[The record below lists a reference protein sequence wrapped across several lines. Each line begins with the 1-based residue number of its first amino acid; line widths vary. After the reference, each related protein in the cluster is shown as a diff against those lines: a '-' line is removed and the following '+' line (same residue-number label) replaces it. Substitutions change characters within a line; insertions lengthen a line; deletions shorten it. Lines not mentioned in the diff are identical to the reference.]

1 MEDLIYF
8 FTFQD
13 PSIAWVVTGITLLG
27 VGSAYVGTFSFLDKK
42 ALLGDAISHAV
53 LPGICLGFILA
64 GEKNPLYI
72 VTGAFLSGAVA
83 TFLSS
88 WLKKN
93 TKLSE
98 DTIIATILS
107 VFFGVGIVLLTA
119 LQKSG
124 NPEVAGL
131 NSFIFGNAIGISES
145 DLMLYG
151 GLSLVIILVLTIAL
165 KEFRLMV
172 FDPEFGKAIGFP
184 MKFISFLFN
193 VLMILAVV
201 IGIQAI
207 GVVLMAALLIT
218 PGAAARFWTD
228 RLNPLLILA
237 AVFSVL
243 SGILG
248 TYISFVVP
256 QMPTGPWVVV
266 FLSFFALLSFLISPK
281 SGIVFRFF
289 ARRKYL
295 KKTHRDHLLK
305 SLYKAKEE
313 GRESLTI
320 DNIYQLYPFQIKETQ
335 RSINSLIKDNF
346 ISKNQQNISLTIKG
360 TSQAMRVVRLH
371 RLWELY
377 LNESMNIAPD
387 HVHDSAE
394 QLEHLI
400 TPELEALLEKRLNY
414 PTLDPHQETI
424 PRDNN
429 ELRQ

>member
-1 MEDLIYF
+1 MEDFIYF

-13 PSIAWVVTGITLLG
+13 PSILWVVLGITLLG

-64 GEKNPLYI
+64 GEKNPIYI
-72 VTGAFLSGAVA
+72 ITGAFLSGGFA
-83 TFLSS
+83 TYLSS

-98 DTIIATILS
+98 DSIIATILS

-124 NPEVAGL
+124 NPEIAGL
-131 NSFIFGNAIGISES
+131 NTFIFGNAIGISES
-145 DLMLYG
+145 DLMIYA
-151 GLSLVIILVLTIAL
+151 GLSLTIILVLSLLL

-172 FDPEFGKAIGFP
+172 FDPSFGKAIGFP
-184 MKFISFLFN
+184 ISGIRFLFN

-237 AVFSVL
+237 ASFSII

-248 TYISFVVP
+248 TYISFVIP

-266 FLSFFALLSFLISPK
+266 FLSLFALISFLFSPK
-281 SGIVFRFF
+281 SGLVFRFF

-295 KKTHRDHLLK
+295 QKTHRDHLLK
-305 SLYKAKEE
+305 ALYKALEDQ
-313 GRESLTI
+313 RESLPI
-320 DNIYQLYPFQIKETQ
+320 EEIYDLYPFQFNQIKA
-335 RSINSLIKDNF
+335 SIENLKQFNF
-346 ISKNQQNISLTIKG
+346 ITKNQEFISLTSKG
-360 TSQAMRVVRLH
+360 KTEAMRIVRLH

-394 QLEHLI
+394 QMEHLL
-400 TPELEALLEKRLNY
+400 TPELEMLLEKRLNY
-414 PTLDPHQETI
+414 PAFDPHQETI
-424 PRDNN
+424 PR
-429 ELRQ
+429 EKP

>member
-1 MEDLIYF
+1 MEDFIYF

-13 PSIAWVVTGITLLG
+13 PSIAWVVLGITLLG
-27 VGSAYVGTFSFLDKK
+27 IGSAYVGTFSFLDKK

-53 LPGICLGFILA
+53 LPGICLGFMLA
-64 GEKNPLYI
+64 GEKNPVYI
-72 VTGAFLSGAVA
+72 VTGAFLSGALA
-83 TFLSS
+83 TFMSS
-88 WLKKN
+88 WLKRN

-107 VFFGVGIVLLTA
+107 VFFGFGIVLLTA

-124 NPEVAGL
+124 NPEIAGL

-151 GLSLVIILVLTIAL
+151 GLSILIILVLTVML

-172 FDPEFGKAIGFP
+172 FDPEYGKAIGFP
-184 MKFISFLFN
+184 MKTISFLFN

-237 AVFSVL
+237 AFFSVL

-248 TYISFVVP
+248 TYVSFVLP

-266 FLSFFALLSFLISPK
+266 FLSLFALISFLISPK
-281 SGIVFRFF
+281 SGMLFRYF
-289 ARRKYL
+289 ARKKYL
-295 KKTHRDHLLK
+295 RKTHRDHLMK
-305 SLYKAKEE
+305 ALYKAREE
-313 GRESLTI
+313 GKRGLTI
-320 DNIYQLYPFQIKETQ
+320 EEIYQLYPYQKSEIDQ
-335 RSINSLIKDNF
+335 SILDLIKSDF
-346 ISKNQQNISLTIKG
+346 ISKNQSFIILSEQGISD
-360 TSQAMRVVRLH
+360 AMRIVRLH

-394 QLEHLI
+394 QLEHLL

-424 PRDNN
+424 PR
-429 ELRQ
+429 EKS

>member
-1 MEDLIYF
+1 MEDFVYF

-13 PSIAWVVTGITLLG
+13 PSIVWVVLGITLLG
-27 VGSAYVGTFSFLDKK
+27 IGTAYVGTFSFLDKK
-42 ALLGDAISHAV
+42 ALLGDAISHSV

-64 GEKNPLYI
+64 GEKDPVYI
-72 VTGAFLSGAVA
+72 VTGAFLAGGLA

-88 WLKKN
+88 WLKRN

-98 DTIIATILS
+98 DSIIATILS
-107 VFFGVGIVLLTA
+107 VFFGVGIVMLTA

-124 NPEVAGL
+124 NPEIAGL

-145 DLMLYG
+145 DLMIYG
-151 GLSLVIILVLTIAL
+151 GLSLSIIVILSLFL

-172 FDPEFGKAIGFP
+172 FDPSFGRAIGFP
-184 MKFISFLFN
+184 MDVIRFLFN

-237 AVFSVL
+237 ALFSVL

-248 TYISFVVP
+248 TYISFVIP

-266 FLSFFALLSFLISPK
+266 FLSLFAFISFLISPK
-281 SGIVFRFF
+281 SGLVFRYLK
-289 ARRKYL
+289 RKYYL
-295 KKTHRDHLLK
+295 RKTHRDHLLK
-305 SLYKAKEE
+305 ALYKAMEE
-313 GRESLTI
+313 GKKGLSIEE
-320 DNIYQLYPFQIKETQ
+320 IYELYPYQKKEINQ
-335 RSINSLIKDNF
+335 SIIDLNKLSYI
-346 ISKNQQNISLTIKG
+346 IKNQRDILLSDLGITE
-360 TSQAMRVVRLH
+360 AMRIVRLH

-377 LNESMNIAPD
+377 LNESLKIAPD
-387 HVHDSAE
+387 HVHESAE
-394 QLEHLI
+394 QMEHIL
-400 TPELEALLEKRLNY
+400 TPELEELLEKRLNF

-424 PRDNN
+424 PREKND
-429 ELRQ
+429 L

>member
-1 MEDLIYF
+1 MEDFVYF

-13 PSIAWVVTGITLLG
+13 PSITWVVLGITLLG
-27 VGSAYVGTFSFLDKK
+27 IGSAYVGTFSFLDKK

-64 GEKNPLYI
+64 GEKNPVYI
-72 VTGAFLSGAVA
+72 VTGAFLSGALA

-107 VFFGVGIVLLTA
+107 VFFGIGIVMLTA

-124 NPEVAGL
+124 NPEIAGL
-131 NSFIFGNAIGISES
+131 NSFIFGNAIGISET
-145 DLMLYG
+145 DLMIYG
-151 GLSLVIILVLTIAL
+151 GLSLTIIAVLTLLL

-172 FDPEFGKAIGFP
+172 FDPNYGKAIGFP
-184 MKFISFLFN
+184 MEAIRFLFN

-237 AVFSVL
+237 ACFSII

-248 TYISFVVP
+248 TYISFVLP

-266 FLSFFALLSFLISPK
+266 FLSLIALLSFMFSPK
-281 SGIVFRFF
+281 SGIIFRYFS
-289 ARRKYL
+289 RKSYL
-295 KKTHRDHLLK
+295 RKTHRDHLMTA
-305 SLYKAKEE
+305 LYKAKEE
-313 GRESLTI
+313 NKNGLTI
-320 DNIYQLYPFQIKETQ
+320 DEIYELYPYQKAQIDQ
-335 RSINSLIKDNF
+335 SIKDLLQEGF
-346 ISKNQQNISLTIKG
+346 ISKNQSLVNLTTQGISD
-360 TSQAMRVVRLH
+360 AMRIVRLH

-377 LNESMNIAPD
+377 LNEYMNIAPD
-387 HVHDSAE
+387 HVHESAE
-394 QLEHLI
+394 QMEHLL
-400 TPELEALLEKRLNY
+400 TPELEAMLEKRLNF

-424 PRDNN
+424 PRENHD
-429 ELRQ
+429 L

>member
-1 MEDLIYF
+1 MEDFVYF

-13 PSIAWVVTGITLLG
+13 PSIAWVVLGITLLG
-27 VGSAYVGTFSFLDKK
+27 IGSAYVGTFSFLDKK

-53 LPGICLGFILA
+53 LPGICLGFVLA
-64 GEKNPLYI
+64 GEKNPVYI
-72 VTGAFLSGAVA
+72 VTGAFLSGGLA
-83 TFLSS
+83 TFMSS

-107 VFFGVGIVLLTA
+107 VFFGFGIVLLTA

-124 NPEVAGL
+124 NPEIAGL

-151 GLSLVIILVLTIAL
+151 GLSLVIILVLTFML

-172 FDPEFGKAIGFP
+172 FDPEYGKAIGFP
-184 MKFISFLFN
+184 MKTISFLFN

-228 RLNPLLILA
+228 RLHPLLILA
-237 AVFSVL
+237 AFFSVL

-248 TYISFVVP
+248 TYVSFVLP

-266 FLSFFALLSFLISPK
+266 FLSLFALISFLISPK
-281 SGIVFRFF
+281 SGILFRFF

-295 KKTHRDHLLK
+295 RKTHRDHLMK
-305 SLYKAKEE
+305 ALYKAKEE
-313 GRESLTI
+313 GKNSLTI
-320 DNIYQLYPFQIKETQ
+320 EEIYQLYPYQKKEIDQ
-335 RSINSLIKDNF
+335 SILDLTKADLIVANQGIINF
-346 ISKNQQNISLTIKG
+346 
-360 TSQAMRVVRLH
+360 TSAGVSDAMRIVRLH

-377 LNESMNIAPD
+377 LNEYMNIAPD
-387 HVHDSAE
+387 HVHESAE
-394 QLEHLI
+394 QMEHLL
-400 TPELEALLEKRLNY
+400 TPELEVLLEQRLNY
-414 PTLDPHQETI
+414 PALDPHQETI
-424 PRDNN
+424 PR
-429 ELRQ
+429 EKP

>member
-1 MEDLIYF
+1 MEDFLYF

-13 PSIAWVVTGITLLG
+13 PSIAWVVLGITLLG

-53 LPGICLGFILA
+53 LPGICLGFIMA
-64 GEKNPLYI
+64 GEKNPVYI
-72 VTGAFLSGAVA
+72 VTGAFLSGAAA
-83 TFLSS
+83 TFMSS
-88 WLKKN
+88 WLRRN
-93 TKLSE
+93 TKLSD

-107 VFFGVGIVLLTA
+107 VFFGFGIVLLTA

-131 NSFIFGNAIGISES
+131 NSFIFGNAIGISEN

-151 GLSLVIILVLTIAL
+151 GLSLVIILVLTLLL

-172 FDPEFGKAIGFP
+172 FDPEYGKAIGFP

-237 AVFSVL
+237 ALFSVL

-248 TYISFVVP
+248 TYVSFVLP
-256 QMPTGPWVVV
+256 KMPTGPWVVV
-266 FLSFFALLSFLISPK
+266 FLSVFAMISFLISPK
-281 SGIVFRFF
+281 SGIIFRYF
-289 ARRKYL
+289 ARKKYL
-295 KKTHRDHLLK
+295 RKTHRDHLMK
-305 SLYKAKEE
+305 ALYKANEE
-313 GRESLTI
+313 GKTGLNIEE
-320 DNIYQLYPFQIKETQ
+320 IYQLYPYQKAETNQ
-335 RSINSLIKDNF
+335 SIRDLIKDNF
-346 ISKNQQNISLTIKG
+346 ITNNQSFINLTELGISD
-360 TSQAMRVVRLH
+360 AMRIVRLH

-414 PTLDPHQETI
+414 PMLDPHQEPI
-424 PRDNN
+424 PRQNK
-429 ELRQ
+429 Q

>member
-1 MEDLIYF
+1 MEDFIYF

-13 PSIAWVVTGITLLG
+13 PSILWVVLGITLLG

-64 GEKNPLYI
+64 GEKNPIYI
-72 VTGAFLSGAVA
+72 ITGAFLSGGFA

-98 DTIIATILS
+98 DSIIATILS

-124 NPEVAGL
+124 NPEIAGL
-131 NSFIFGNAIGISES
+131 NTFIFGNAIGISES
-145 DLMLYG
+145 DLMIYA
-151 GLSLVIILVLTIAL
+151 GLSLTIILVLSLLL

-172 FDPEFGKAIGFP
+172 FDPSFGKAIGFP
-184 MKFISFLFN
+184 ISGIRFLFN

-237 AVFSVL
+237 ASFSII

-248 TYISFVVP
+248 TYISFVIP

-266 FLSFFALLSFLISPK
+266 FLSLFALISFLFSPK
-281 SGIVFRFF
+281 SGLVFRFF

-295 KKTHRDHLLK
+295 QKTHRDHLLK
-305 SLYKAKEE
+305 ALYKALEDQ
-313 GRESLTI
+313 RESLPI
-320 DNIYQLYPFQIKETQ
+320 EEIYDLYPFQFNQIKA
-335 RSINSLIKDNF
+335 SIENLKQFNF
-346 ISKNQQNISLTIKG
+346 ITQNQEFISLTSKG
-360 TSQAMRVVRLH
+360 KTEAMRIVRLH

-394 QLEHLI
+394 QMEHLL
-400 TPELEALLEKRLNY
+400 TPELEMLLEKRLNY
-414 PTLDPHQETI
+414 PAFDPHQETI
-424 PRDNN
+424 PR
-429 ELRQ
+429 EKP

>member
-1 MEDLIYF
+1 MEDFVYF

-13 PSIAWVVTGITLLG
+13 PSIAWVVLGITLLG

-53 LPGICLGFILA
+53 LPGICVGFILA
-64 GEKNPLYI
+64 GEKNPVYI
-72 VTGAFLSGAVA
+72 VTGAFLSGALA
-83 TFLSS
+83 TFMSS
-88 WLKKN
+88 WLNRN
-93 TKLSE
+93 TKLSD

-151 GLSLVIILVLTIAL
+151 GLSVVIILVLTLAL

-172 FDPEFGKAIGFP
+172 FDPEYGKAIGFP
-184 MKFISFLFN
+184 MKTISFLFN

-237 AVFSVL
+237 AFFSVI

-248 TYISFVVP
+248 TYVSFVIP

-266 FLSFFALLSFLISPK
+266 FLSFFALVSFLISPK
-281 SGIVFRFF
+281 SGIIFRYF
-289 ARRKYL
+289 ARKKYL
-295 KKTHRDHLLK
+295 RKTHRDHLMK
-305 SLYKAKEE
+305 ALYKASER
-313 GRESLTI
+313 GLPGLTI
-320 DNIYQLYPFQIKETQ
+320 EEIYELYPFQKSETDYAI
-335 RSINSLIKDNF
+335 SDLGKDKF
-346 ISKNQQNISLTIKG
+346 ITKNQQLISLNETGI
-360 TSQAMRVVRLH
+360 SDAMRIVRLH

-400 TPELEALLEKRLNY
+400 TPELEALLEQRLNY
-414 PTLDPHQETI
+414 PTLDPHLETI
-424 PRDNN
+424 PRDKK
-429 ELRQ
+429 

>member
-1 MEDLIYF
+1 MEDFLYF

-13 PSIAWVVTGITLLG
+13 PSITWVVLGITLLG
-27 VGSAYVGTFSFLDKK
+27 IGSAYVGTFSFLDKK

-64 GEKNPLYI
+64 GEKNPVYI
-72 VTGAFLSGAVA
+72 VTGAFLSGALA

-88 WLKKN
+88 WLRKN

-107 VFFGVGIVLLTA
+107 VFFGVGIVMLTG

-124 NPEVAGL
+124 NPEIAGL

-145 DLMLYG
+145 DLMIYG
-151 GLSLVIILVLTIAL
+151 GLSLTIIMVLTLFL

-172 FDPEFGKAIGFP
+172 FDPEYGKAIGFP
-184 MKFISFLFN
+184 MEAIRFLFN

-228 RLNPLLILA
+228 RLHPLLILA
-237 AVFSVL
+237 ASFSIV

-248 TYISFVVP
+248 TYISFMIP

-266 FLSFFALLSFLISPK
+266 FLSLIALLSFMFSPK
-281 SGIVFRFF
+281 SGIIFRYFS
-289 ARRKYL
+289 RKNYL
-295 KKTHRDHLLK
+295 RKTHKDHLMK
-305 SLYKAKEE
+305 ALYKAREENKEGLSIEEIYELYPYQKVQIDQSIKDLLKE
-313 GRESLTI
+313 GFIIKNQLLVSLT
-320 DNIYQLYPFQIKETQ
+320 
-335 RSINSLIKDNF
+335 S
-346 ISKNQQNISLTIKG
+346 KG
-360 TSQAMRVVRLH
+360 TSDAMRIVRLH

-387 HVHDSAE
+387 HVHESAE
-394 QLEHLI
+394 QMEHLL
-400 TPELEALLEKRLNY
+400 TPELEAMLEKRLNF

-424 PRDNN
+424 PR
-429 ELRQ
+429 EKP

>member
-1 MEDLIYF
+1 MEDFLYF

-13 PSIAWVVTGITLLG
+13 PSITWVVLGITLLG
-27 VGSAYVGTFSFLDKK
+27 IGSAYVGTFSFLDKK

-64 GEKNPLYI
+64 GEKNPIYI
-72 VTGAFLSGAVA
+72 VTGAFLSGGLA
-83 TFLSS
+83 TFLSA

-98 DTIIATILS
+98 DSIIATILS
-107 VFFGVGIVLLTA
+107 VFFGFGIVLLTG

-124 NPEVAGL
+124 NPEIAGL

-145 DLMLYG
+145 DLLIYG
-151 GLSLVIILVLTIAL
+151 GLSLVIILLLTVFL
-165 KEFRLMV
+165 KEFQLMV
-172 FDPEFGKAIGFP
+172 FDPGYGKAIGFP
-184 MKFISFLFN
+184 MSSIRFLFN

-228 RLNPLLILA
+228 RLNPLLLLA
-237 AVFSVL
+237 ALFSII

-248 TYISFVVP
+248 TYVSFVLP

-266 FLSFFALLSFLISPK
+266 FLSLIALLSFVFSPK
-281 SGIVFRFF
+281 SGLVFRFF
-289 ARRKYL
+289 SRRNYL
-295 KKTHRDHLLK
+295 RKTHRDHLMK
-305 SLYKAKEE
+305 ALYKAMEK
-313 GRESLTI
+313 GQESLPI
-320 DNIYQLYPFQIKETQ
+320 EKIYELYPYQKKEIDYSIKNLLQ
-335 RSINSLIKDNF
+335 NRF
-346 ISKNQQNISLTIKG
+346 ISKNEGFISLTSTG
-360 TSQAMRVVRLH
+360 SSDAMRIVRLH

-377 LNESMNIAPD
+377 LNEYMNIAPD
-387 HVHDSAE
+387 HVHESAE
-394 QLEHLI
+394 QMEHLL

-424 PRDNN
+424 PRESHDF
-429 ELRQ
+429 

>member
-1 MEDLIYF
+1 MEDFVYF

-13 PSIAWVVTGITLLG
+13 PSITWVVLGITLLG
-27 VGSAYVGTFSFLDKK
+27 IGSAYVGTFSFLDKK

-64 GEKNPLYI
+64 GEKNPVYI
-72 VTGAFLSGAVA
+72 VTGAFLSGALA

-107 VFFGVGIVLLTA
+107 VFFGIGIVMLTA

-124 NPEVAGL
+124 NPEIAGL
-131 NSFIFGNAIGISES
+131 NSFIFGNAIGISET
-145 DLMLYG
+145 DLMIYG
-151 GLSLVIILVLTIAL
+151 GLSLTIIAALTLLL

-172 FDPEFGKAIGFP
+172 FDPNYGKAIGFP
-184 MKFISFLFN
+184 MEAIRFLFN

-237 AVFSVL
+237 AFFSIV

-248 TYISFVVP
+248 TYISFVLP

-266 FLSFFALLSFLISPK
+266 FLSLIALLSFMFSPK
-281 SGIVFRFF
+281 SGIVFRYYS
-289 ARRKYL
+289 RKSYL
-295 KKTHRDHLLK
+295 RKTHRDHLMK
-305 SLYKAKEE
+305 ALYKAKEE
-313 GRESLTI
+313 NKNGLTI
-320 DNIYQLYPFQIKETQ
+320 EEIYELYPYQKAQIDK
-335 RSINSLIKDNF
+335 SIKDLLQEGF
-346 ISKNQQNISLTIKG
+346 ITKNQSLVKLTTQGISD
-360 TSQAMRVVRLH
+360 AMRIVRLH

-377 LNESMNIAPD
+377 LNEYMNIAPD
-387 HVHDSAE
+387 HVHESAE
-394 QLEHLI
+394 QMEHLL
-400 TPELEALLEKRLNY
+400 TPELEAMLEKRLNF

-424 PRDNN
+424 PRENHD
-429 ELRQ
+429 L

>member
-1 MEDLIYF
+1 MEDFIYF

-13 PSIAWVVTGITLLG
+13 PSILWVVLGITLLG
-27 VGSAYVGTFSFLDKK
+27 IGSAYVGTFSFLDKK

-53 LPGICLGFILA
+53 LPGICLGFMMA
-64 GEKNPLYI
+64 GEKNPIYI
-72 VTGAFLSGAVA
+72 VTGAFISGGIA

-88 WLKKN
+88 WLKRN

-107 VFFGVGIVLLTA
+107 VFFGFGIVLLTS

-124 NPEVAGL
+124 NPEIAGL
-131 NSFIFGNAIGISES
+131 NSFIFGNAIGISEA
-145 DLMLYG
+145 DLLLYG
-151 GLSLVIILVLTIAL
+151 GLSLAIIVVLTLML

-172 FDPEFGKAIGFP
+172 FDPEYGKAIGFP

-237 AVFSVL
+237 AIFSVL

-248 TYISFVVP
+248 TYVSFVLP

-266 FLSFFALLSFLISPK
+266 FLSLFALISFLIAPK
-281 SGIVFRFF
+281 SGIISRYFSRK
-289 ARRKYL
+289 KYL
-295 KKTHRDHLLK
+295 KKTHQDHLMK
-305 SLYKAKEE
+305 ALYKAKEGGKAGLPIE
-313 GRESLTI
+313 E
-320 DNIYQLYPFQIKETQ
+320 IYELYPYQKAETTK
-335 RSINSLIKDNF
+335 SINQLIKVGY
-346 ISKNQQNISLTIKG
+346 ITKNQQVINLTEAG
-360 TSQAMRVVRLH
+360 TSDAMRIVRLH

-424 PRDNN
+424 PREKND
-429 ELRQ
+429 LR

>member
-1 MEDLIYF
+1 MEDFLYF

-13 PSIAWVVTGITLLG
+13 PSITWVVLGITLLG
-27 VGSAYVGTFSFLDKK
+27 IGSAYVGTFSFLDKK

-64 GEKNPLYI
+64 GEKDPRYI
-72 VTGAFLSGAVA
+72 ITGAFLSGALA
-83 TFLSS
+83 TFLTS
-88 WLKKN
+88 WLKRN

-98 DTIIATILS
+98 DSIIASILS

-124 NPEVAGL
+124 NPEIAGL
-131 NSFIFGNAIGISES
+131 NSFIFGNAIGISET

-151 GLSLVIILVLTIAL
+151 GLSLTILLVLTLFL

-172 FDPEFGKAIGFP
+172 FDPNFGRAIGFP
-184 MKFISFLFN
+184 MGSIRFVFN

-218 PGAAARFWTD
+218 PGAAARFWTN
-228 RLNPLLILA
+228 RLQPLLLLA
-237 AVFSVL
+237 AFFSIV

-248 TYISFVVP
+248 TYISFVLP

-266 FLSFFALLSFLISPK
+266 FLSLFALLSFIFSPK
-281 SGIVFRFF
+281 SGLLRRYL
-289 ARRKYL
+289 ARRSYL
-295 KKTHRDHLLK
+295 NKTHRDHLMKALFK
-305 SLYKAKEE
+305 AREAKKEALSLSEIHA
-313 GRESLTI
+313 
-320 DNIYQLYPFQIKETQ
+320 LYPFHKAAIN
-335 RSINSLIKDNF
+335 RSLLELRAEGFVMQDAQGIRLSSPGVSD
-346 ISKNQQNISLTIKG
+346 
-360 TSQAMRVVRLH
+360 AMRIVRLH

-387 HVHDSAE
+387 HVHESAE
-394 QLEHLI
+394 QMEHLL
-400 TPELEALLEKRLNY
+400 TPELEALLEQRLNY
-414 PTLDPHQETI
+414 PAKGPHQETI
-424 PRDNN
+424 PREAHDC
-429 ELRQ
+429 

>member
-1 MEDLIYF
+1 MEDFVYF

-13 PSIAWVVTGITLLG
+13 PSIAWVVLGITLLG

-53 LPGICLGFILA
+53 LPGICLGFIMA
-64 GEKNPLYI
+64 GEKNPVYI
-72 VTGAFLSGAVA
+72 VSGAFLSGAAA

-88 WLKKN
+88 WLKRN
-93 TKLSE
+93 TKLSD

-107 VFFGVGIVLLTA
+107 VFFGFGIVLLTA

-131 NSFIFGNAIGISES
+131 NSFIFGNAIGISEN
-145 DLMLYG
+145 DLILYG
-151 GLSLVIILVLTIAL
+151 GLSLVIILVLTLFL

-172 FDPEFGKAIGFP
+172 FDPEYGKAIGFP

-193 VLMILAVV
+193 ALMILAVV

-237 AVFSVL
+237 ALFSVL

-248 TYISFVVP
+248 TYVSFVLP
-256 QMPTGPWVVV
+256 KMPTGPWVVI
-266 FLSFFALLSFLISPK
+266 FLSIFAMISFLISPK
-281 SGIVFRFF
+281 SGIVFRYF
-289 ARRKYL
+289 ARKKYL
-295 KKTHRDHLLK
+295 RKTHRDHLMK
-305 SLYKAKEE
+305 ALYKA
-313 GRESLTI
+313 REAGDPGLTI
-320 DNIYQLYPFQIKETQ
+320 EEIYQLYPYQKSQTDQ
-335 RSINSLIKDNF
+335 SIHDLEKSTF
-346 ISKNQQNISLTIKG
+346 ITYYQDFIILTDTGISD
-360 TSQAMRVVRLH
+360 AMRIVRLH

-400 TPELEALLEKRLNY
+400 TPELEAMLEQRLNF
-414 PTLDPHQETI
+414 PTLDPHQEPI
-424 PRDNN
+424 PRPGK
-429 ELRQ
+429 Q

>member
-1 MEDLIYF
+1 MEDFVYF

-13 PSIAWVVTGITLLG
+13 PSITWVVLGITLLG
-27 VGSAYVGTFSFLDKK
+27 IGSAYVGTFSFLDKK

-64 GEKNPLYI
+64 GEKNPVYI
-72 VTGAFLSGAVA
+72 VTGAFLSGALA

-107 VFFGVGIVLLTA
+107 VFFGIGIVMLTA

-124 NPEVAGL
+124 NPEIAGL
-131 NSFIFGNAIGISES
+131 NSFIFGNAIGISET
-145 DLMLYG
+145 DLMIYG
-151 GLSLVIILVLTIAL
+151 GLSLTIIAVLTLLL

-172 FDPEFGKAIGFP
+172 FDPNYGKAIGFP
-184 MKFISFLFN
+184 MEAIRFLFN

-237 AVFSVL
+237 ACFSIV

-248 TYISFVVP
+248 TYISFVLP

-266 FLSFFALLSFLISPK
+266 FLSLIALLSFMFSPK
-281 SGIVFRFF
+281 SGIIFRYFS
-289 ARRKYL
+289 RKSYL
-295 KKTHRDHLLK
+295 RKTHRDHLMK
-305 SLYKAKEE
+305 ALYKAKEE
-313 GRESLTI
+313 NKNGLTI
-320 DNIYQLYPFQIKETQ
+320 DEIYELYPYQKAQIDQ
-335 RSINSLIKDNF
+335 SIKDLLQEGF
-346 ISKNQQNISLTIKG
+346 ISKNQSLVKLTTQGISD
-360 TSQAMRVVRLH
+360 AMRIVRLH

-377 LNESMNIAPD
+377 LNEYMNIAPD
-387 HVHDSAE
+387 HVHESAE
-394 QLEHLI
+394 QMEHLL
-400 TPELEALLEKRLNY
+400 TPELEAMLEKRLNF

-424 PRDNN
+424 PRENHD
-429 ELRQ
+429 L

>member
-1 MEDLIYF
+1 MEDFVYF

-13 PSIAWVVTGITLLG
+13 PSIAWVVLGITLLG

-53 LPGICLGFILA
+53 LPGICVGFILA
-64 GEKNPLYI
+64 GEKNPVYI
-72 VTGAFLSGAVA
+72 VTGAFLSGALA
-83 TFLSS
+83 TFMSS
-88 WLKKN
+88 WLNRN
-93 TKLSE
+93 TKLSD

-151 GLSLVIILVLTIAL
+151 GLSVVIILVLTLAL

-172 FDPEFGKAIGFP
+172 FDPEYGKAIGFP
-184 MKFISFLFN
+184 MKTISFLFN

-237 AVFSVL
+237 AFFSVI

-248 TYISFVVP
+248 TYVSFVIP

-266 FLSFFALLSFLISPK
+266 FLSFFALVSFLISPK
-281 SGIVFRFF
+281 SGIIFRYF
-289 ARRKYL
+289 ARKKYL
-295 KKTHRDHLLK
+295 RKTHRDHLM
-305 SLYKAKEE
+305 KALFKASER
-313 GRESLTI
+313 GLPGLTI
-320 DNIYQLYPFQIKETQ
+320 DEIYELYPFQKAETDYAISDLGKN
-335 RSINSLIKDNF
+335 RF
-346 ISKNQQNISLTIKG
+346 ISKNQQIISLNETGI
-360 TSQAMRVVRLH
+360 SDAMRIVRLH

-400 TPELEALLEKRLNY
+400 TPELEALLEQRLNY
-414 PTLDPHQETI
+414 PTLDPHLETI
-424 PRDNN
+424 PRDKK
-429 ELRQ
+429 